1 MRWSWSGA
9 RRAGHRWPGRGSAA
23 SAPPCSSRPS
33 GTSRAGGSRS
43 TGSGPRVS
51 PAPCTCR
58 SRRSRTGRAGGADRR
73 ARKPRIWGRGRQK
86 QAGKAAKEE
95 RMDKGWQDKVRAR
108 AHAIWEREG
117 QPEGGAERHWAQA
130 EEELRA
136 EGRGR
141 AEMPVVE
148 AAGSAL
154 GAVSTAGTET
164 WTGEGG
170 AVGSDEP
177 E

>member
-1 MRWSWSGA
+1 MG
-9 RRAGHRWPGRGSAA
+9 RRSPTSRPGR
-23 SAPPCSSRPS
+23 RP
-33 GTSRAGGSRS
+33 
-43 TGSGPRVS
+43 
-51 PAPCTCR
+51 
-58 SRRSRTGRAGGADRR
+58 RR
-73 ARKPRIWGRGRQK
+73 QC
-86 QAGKAAKEE
+86 
-95 RMDKGWQDKVRAR
+95 MDKEWQDKVRAR

-130 EEELRA
+130 EEELLRA
-136 EGRGR
+136 EERGR

-148 AAGSAL
+148 AAGSAA

-170 AVGSDEP
+170 AVGGKEP